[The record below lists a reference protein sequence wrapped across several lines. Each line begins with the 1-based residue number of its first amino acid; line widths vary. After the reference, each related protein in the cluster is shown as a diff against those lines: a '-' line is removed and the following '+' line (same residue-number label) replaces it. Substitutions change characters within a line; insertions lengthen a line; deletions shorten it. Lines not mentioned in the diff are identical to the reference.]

1 MQSKLYTAC
10 IMISQL
16 TLNNIFKLTL
26 DQKYQPNEVVN
37 MTLIMK
43 SSVKVQLITFKVILR
58 ILRTKKVRHFES
70 VHFLEFKTLEKTSG

>member
-10 IMISQL
+10 IIISQL
-16 TLNNIFKLTL
+16 ILNNIFKLTL
-26 DQKYQPNEVVN
+26 YQKYLPNEVVN

-58 ILRTKKVRHFES
+58 ILRTKKFCRFEI
-70 VHFLEFKTLEKTSG
+70 VYFLEFITSEKTSG